1 MNTGP
6 AGAVM
11 REAIFTAQDIK
22 KTYENVDDLL
32 VTKRIIQKYSTN
44 RVDIRERALE
54 NLDLS
59 FVREALDLGSGYG
72 FFIEILGGR
81 LRSDARITGLDLASG
96 NEAAYRK
103 TVSSLNYEA
112 SFISGPADQIRG
124 MADGS
129 FDLIIASYS
138 LYFFPHLMGEIHRL
152 LARGGIFIAVTH
164 SSDAL
169 GEAIGFVR
177 SCMRRMGLPAPAHT
191 ALGRLLAAFSLEN
204 GRSLLGAYFKSIEKI
219 SYRNSMVFGPEHVDD
234 CIYYLEKKRNL
245 IYKEALENH
254 AERVTDLESC
264 ISASIFKHARE
275 RGRVVI
281 NKDDGIFICRKDGRV
296 H

>member
-1 MNTGP
+1 MNTKP

-11 REAIFTAQDIK
+11 REDIYTARDIR

-32 VTKRIIQKYSTN
+32 LTKRIIKKYSTN
-44 RVDIRERALE
+44 RGDIRERALGR
-54 NLDLS
+54 LDLS

-72 FFIEILGGR
+72 FFIERLGGR
-81 LRSDARITGLDLASG
+81 LHDKARITGLDLVGS
-96 NEAAYRK
+96 NETAYRK
-103 TVSSLNYEA
+103 TVA
-112 SFISGPADQIRG
+112 SIDYDARFINGPAEQICG

-129 FDLIIASYS
+129 FDLILASYS
-138 LYFFPHLMGEIHRL
+138 LYFFPHLVGEIYRL
-152 LARGGIFIAVTH
+152 LSRGGLFIAITH
-164 SSDAL
+164 SEEAL

-191 ALGRLLAAFSLEN
+191 ALSRLLAAFSLEN
-204 GRSLLGAYFKSIEKI
+204 GSSVLGAHFKSIEKI
-219 SYRNSMVFGPEHVDD
+219 IYRNSIVFGPDHVDD

-245 IYKEALENH
+245 IYKEALESH
-254 AERVTDLESC
+254 AERVMDLESC
-264 ISASIFKHARE
+264 ISASIFNHARE

-281 NKDDGIFICRKDGRV
+281 NKDDGIFICRKDGGV